1 MLLLAT
7 QHLLSGKSAL
17 NTLIVSVSMVMEETV
32 KMFNILLSNLI
43 WAYTLCGAYISEM
56 IKIWTKILN
65 KEHIR

>member
-1 MLLLAT
+1 MLLLVT

-17 NTLIVSVSMVMEETV
+17 NTLIVSVSMVTEETV

-56 IKIWTKILN
+56 IKI
-65 KEHIR
+65 

>member
-17 NTLIVSVSMVMEETV
+17 NTLIVSVSMVTEETV

>member
-17 NTLIVSVSMVMEETV
+17 NTLIVSVSMVTEETV

-43 WAYTLCGAYISEM
+43 WAYTLCGGLYFRNDKNM
-56 IKIWTKILN
+56 N
-65 KEHIR
+65 KNF

>member
-17 NTLIVSVSMVMEETV
+17 NTLIVSVSMVTEETV
-32 KMFNILLSNLI
+32 KMFSILLSNLI

-56 IKIWTKILN
+56 IKI
-65 KEHIR
+65 

>member
-7 QHLLSGKSAL
+7 QHLLSGKSTW
-17 NTLIVSVSMVMEETV
+17 NTLIVSVSVVIEETV

-65 KEHIR
+65 E

>member
-7 QHLLSGKSAL
+7 QHLLSGKSTW
-17 NTLIVSVSMVMEETV
+17 NTLIVSVSVVIEETV

-65 KEHIR
+65 EEHSK